1 MLMLMLFS
9 GTSSS
14 LLLTSRV
21 AFPHPTT
28 RVGAALAMSAA
39 NSTASDE
46 TAGFKRAGS
55 ELRIDE
61 DRQGLGV
68 AALVGAAA
76 LVPLLAFGV
85 ATTLGMSAGS
95 MDNGGIGSP
104 LSREEVK
111 MMLQREE
118 EASKRG
124 GADADEAERP
134 LTFEEAAEEQAL
146 VDILRGGINRAR

>member
-14 LLLTSRV
+14 FLLTSRV

-61 DRQGLGV
+61 DRQGLGD

-76 LVPLLAFGV
+76 LVP
-85 ATTLGMSAGS
+85 
-95 MDNGGIGSP
+95 
-104 LSREEVK
+104 
-111 MMLQREE
+111 
-118 EASKRG
+118 
-124 GADADEAERP
+124 
-134 LTFEEAAEEQAL
+134 
-146 VDILRGGINRAR
+146 